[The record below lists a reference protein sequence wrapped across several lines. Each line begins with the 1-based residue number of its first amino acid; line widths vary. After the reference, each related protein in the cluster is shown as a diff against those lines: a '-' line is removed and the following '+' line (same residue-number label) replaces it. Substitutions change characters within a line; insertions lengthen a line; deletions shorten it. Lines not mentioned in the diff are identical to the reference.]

1 MNDAT
6 APGLGAVLRDAREAA
21 GMSEQQVADTLRLPT
36 AVVRTLEANGFQ
48 SLPAQAY
55 ARGYV
60 RAYARLLE
68 LDADALLGEH
78 EQCLGGVQT
87 PRLVLTDNG
96 RTPLKDTLHERLGWV
111 FGGAALVVGL
121 VASGVLWWAWP
132 QEGITVAAPAAPA
145 QSAVQAPANA
155 LAAVPSAVATPSPS
169 SQGGAEVSSLAAPAP
184 APVASVRATAAPPM
198 PSVADGGVETA
209 ASAAEAPADVAVAE
223 RAESDIADAA
233 VPTPAPGPGRALA
246 FAFTEDCW
254 VEVSDRMDRVIHRQL
269 NRAGETLLLHGE
281 TPLRIRLGNAPGVT
295 LEYDGHA
302 VALGPHTR
310 NRIANLVLE

>member
-6 APGLGAVLRDAREAA
+6 AQGLGAVLKAAREAA

-48 SLPAQAY
+48 SLPAPAY

-96 RTPLKDTLHERLGWV
+96 RTPLRDTLHERLGWV

-132 QEGITVAAPAAPA
+132 QEGATLAASTVPVPSSAQAAGSPLPAA
-145 QSAVQAPANA
+145 
-155 LAAVPSAVATPSPS
+155 PSAVATPSPS
-169 SQGGAEVSSLAAPAP
+169 PTQRAAVAPSLAAATPAP
-184 APVASVRATAAPPM
+184 DATTRDAAAPPT
-198 PSVADGGVETA
+198 PVADGSVEIA
-209 ASAAEAPADVAVAE
+209 AIAADASAE
-223 RAESDIADAA
+223 IAAA
-233 VPTPAPGPGRALA
+233 VSAEGNIATAPPLDGSGRALA
-246 FAFTEDCW
+246 FAFSEDCW
-254 VEVSDRMDRVIHRQL
+254 VEVSDSMDRVIHRAL

-281 TPLRIRLGNAPGVT
+281 TPLRIRIGNAPGVT

-310 NRIANLVLE
+310 NRVANLVLE

>member
-6 APGLGAVLRDAREAA
+6 AQGLGAVLRAAREAA

-48 SLPAQAY
+48 SLPAPAY

-68 LDADALLGEH
+68 LDAEALLGEH

-96 RTPLKDTLHERLGWV
+96 RTPLRDTLHERLGWV

-132 QEGITVAAPAAPA
+132 QAGATAPVPSSAQASGSPLPAAP
-145 QSAVQAPANA
+145 STM
-155 LAAVPSAVATPSPS
+155 ATPSPS
-169 SQGGAEVSSLAAPAP
+169 PTQRATVVPSLAAATPATDTITHDAGVP
-184 APVASVRATAAPPM
+184 PPPVVDGNAETPIIVADASAEVAAVAS
-198 PSVADGGVETA
+198 
-209 ASAAEAPADVAVAE
+209 AEG
-223 RAESDIADAA
+223 DIATTP
-233 VPTPAPGPGRALA
+233 PTVDGSGRALA
-246 FAFTEDCW
+246 FAFSEDCW
-254 VEVSDRMDRVIHRQL
+254 VEVSDSMDRIIHRAL

-281 TPLRIRLGNAPGVT
+281 TPLRIRIGNAPGVT

-310 NRIANLVLE
+310 NRVANLVLE

>member
-6 APGLGAVLRDAREAA
+6 AQGLGAVLKAAREAA
-21 GMSEQQVADTLRLPT
+21 GMSEQQVADTLRLPA

-48 SLPAQAY
+48 SLPAPAY

-96 RTPLKDTLHERLGWV
+96 RTPLRDTLHERLGWV

-132 QEGITVAAPAAPA
+132 QEGATLAASTVPVPSSAQAAGSPLPAA
-145 QSAVQAPANA
+145 
-155 LAAVPSAVATPSPS
+155 PSAVATLSPSPT
-169 SQGGAEVSSLAAPAP
+169 QRAAVAPSLAAATPAP
-184 APVASVRATAAPPM
+184 DATMPDTAAPPT
-198 PSVADGGVETA
+198 PVADGNV
-209 ASAAEAPADVAVAE
+209 
-223 RAESDIADAA
+223 DIAAIAA
-233 VPTPAPGPGRALA
+233 APPAEVAAAANAEGDIAAAPPPVDGSGRALA
-246 FAFTEDCW
+246 FAFSEDCW
-254 VEVSDRMDRVIHRQL
+254 VEVSDRMDRVIHRAL

-281 TPLRIRLGNAPGVT
+281 TPLRIRIGNAPGVT

-310 NRIANLVLE
+310 NRVANLVLE

>member
-6 APGLGAVLRDAREAA
+6 AQGLGAVLKAAREAA

-48 SLPAQAY
+48 SLPAPAY

-96 RTPLKDTLHERLGWV
+96 RTPLRDTLHERLGWV

-132 QEGITVAAPAAPA
+132 QEGATLAASSVPVPSAAQAAGSPLPAA
-145 QSAVQAPANA
+145 
-155 LAAVPSAVATPSPS
+155 PSAVATPSLSPR
-169 SQGGAEVSSLAAPAP
+169 QRAAVTPSLAAATPAP
-184 APVASVRATAAPPM
+184 EATTPDTAVPPPPVADGNVEIAAIATDASAEVAAAANAEGDIAAAPP
-198 PSVADGGVETA
+198 PVAG
-209 ASAAEAPADVAVAE
+209 S
-223 RAESDIADAA
+223 
-233 VPTPAPGPGRALA
+233 GRALA
-246 FAFTEDCW
+246 FAFSEDCW
-254 VEVSDRMDRVIHRQL
+254 VEVSDRMDRVIHRAL

-281 TPLRIRLGNAPGVT
+281 TPLRIRIGNAPGVT

-310 NRIANLVLE
+310 NRVANLVLE

>member
-6 APGLGAVLRDAREAA
+6 AQGLGAVLKAAREAA

-48 SLPAQAY
+48 SLPAPAY

-96 RTPLKDTLHERLGWV
+96 RTPLRDTLHERLGWV

-132 QEGITVAAPAAPA
+132 QEGAT
-145 QSAVQAPANA
+145 
-155 LAAVPSAVATPSPS
+155 LAASSVPVPSSAQAAGSPLPVAPSAVATPSPS
-169 SQGGAEVSSLAAPAP
+169 PTQRAAVAPSLAAATPAD
-184 APVASVRATAAPPM
+184 ATMRDAAAPPT
-198 PSVADGGVETA
+198 PVADGNAETPVIA
-209 ASAAEAPADVAVAE
+209 ADPSAEVAAAANAEG
-223 RAESDIADAA
+223 DIAAA
-233 VPTPAPGPGRALA
+233 PPPVDGSGRALA
-246 FAFTEDCW
+246 FAFSEDCW
-254 VEVSDRMDRVIHRQL
+254 VEVSDRMDRVIHRAL

-281 TPLRIRLGNAPGVT
+281 TPLRIRIGNAPGVT

-310 NRIANLVLE
+310 NRVANLVLE

>member
-6 APGLGAVLRDAREAA
+6 AQGLGAVLRAAREAA

-48 SLPAQAY
+48 SLPAPAY

-68 LDADALLGEH
+68 LDAEALLGEH

-96 RTPLKDTLHERLGWV
+96 RTPLRDTLHERLGWV

-132 QEGITVAAPAAPA
+132 QEGATLVASSVPVPSSAQAAGSPLPAA
-145 QSAVQAPANA
+145 
-155 LAAVPSAVATPSPS
+155 PSAVATPSPS
-169 SQGGAEVSSLAAPAP
+169 STERAAITPRLAAAT
-184 APVASVRATAAPPM
+184 PVPDATTHDAAAPSTP
-198 PSVADGGVETA
+198 VADGNAETSVIA
-209 ASAAEAPADVAVAE
+209 VDASAEVAAVSSTE
-223 RAESDIADAA
+223 GDIAAA
-233 VPTPAPGPGRALA
+233 PTLVNGSGRALT
-246 FAFTEDCW
+246 FAFSEDCW
-254 VEVSDRMDRVIHRQL
+254 VEVSDSMDRVIHRAL

-281 TPLRIRLGNAPGVT
+281 TPLRIRIGNAPGVT

-310 NRIANLVLE
+310 NRVANLVLE

>member
-1 MNDAT
+1 MSDVT
-6 APGLGAVLRDAREAA
+6 APALGAVLRAAREAA

-36 AVVRTLEANGFQ
+36 AVVRTLEANDFH
-48 SLPAQAY
+48 SLPAPAY

-68 LDADALLGEH
+68 LDADTLLGEH

-96 RTPLKDTLHERLGWV
+96 RTPLKDLLHERLGWV

-132 QEGITVAAPAAPA
+132 QESATLAAPATPAPSAA
-145 QSAVQAPANA
+145 QASDNVLAAAPAN
-155 LAAVPSAVATPSPS
+155 VATPSPT
-169 SQGGAEVSSLAAPAP
+169 QGAGVARNLAVATPAP
-184 APVASVRATAAPPM
+184 DAVAEDATAAPT
-198 PSVADGGVETA
+198 PSVVDGSEETAINAAEALAEVAVA
-209 ASAAEAPADVAVAE
+209 ASAEGDTT
-223 RAESDIADAA
+223 DAA
-233 VPTPAPGPGRALA
+233 MPPTAGPGRALA
-246 FAFTEDCW
+246 FAFSEDCW

>member
-1 MNDAT
+1 
-6 APGLGAVLRDAREAA
+6 
-21 GMSEQQVADTLRLPT
+21 MSEQQVADTLRLPT

-48 SLPAQAY
+48 SLPAPAY

-96 RTPLKDTLHERLGWV
+96 RTPLRDTLHERLGWV

-132 QEGITVAAPAAPA
+132 QEGATLVASSVPVPSSAQAAGSPL
-145 QSAVQAPANA
+145 STP
-155 LAAVPSAVATPSPS
+155 PSAVATPSPS
-169 SQGGAEVSSLAAPAP
+169 STERAAVTPRLAAATPVPDAITHDAATSPTPVAGGNVEIAAIAADASAEVAA
-184 APVASVRATAAPPM
+184 VAS
-198 PSVADGGVETA
+198 
-209 ASAAEAPADVAVAE
+209 AEG
-223 RAESDIADAA
+223 DIAA
-233 VPTPAPGPGRALA
+233 GPPPLDGSGRALT
-246 FAFTEDCW
+246 FAFSEDCW
-254 VEVSDRMDRVIHRQL
+254 VEVSDRMDRVIHRAL

-281 TPLRIRLGNAPGVT
+281 TPLRIRIGNAPGVT

-310 NRIANLVLE
+310 NRVANLVLE

>member
-6 APGLGAVLRDAREAA
+6 AQGLGAVLKAAREAA

-48 SLPAQAY
+48 SLPAPAY

-96 RTPLKDTLHERLGWV
+96 RTPLRDTLHERLGWV

-132 QEGITVAAPAAPA
+132 QEGATLAASSVPVPSSAQAAGSPLPAA
-145 QSAVQAPANA
+145 
-155 LAAVPSAVATPSPS
+155 PSAVATPSPS
-169 SQGGAEVSSLAAPAP
+169 DTQRAAVAPSLAAATPADATMRDAAGP
-184 APVASVRATAAPPM
+184 PTPVADGNAETPVIAADPSAEVAAAANAEGDIAAAPP
-198 PSVADGGVETA
+198 PVDG
-209 ASAAEAPADVAVAE
+209 S
-223 RAESDIADAA
+223 
-233 VPTPAPGPGRALA
+233 GRALA
-246 FAFTEDCW
+246 FAFSEDCW
-254 VEVSDRMDRVIHRQL
+254 VEVSDRMDRVIHRAL

-281 TPLRIRLGNAPGVT
+281 TPLRIRIGNAPGVT

-310 NRIANLVLE
+310 NRVANLVLE